1 MTLTDKFRNIPLNAA
16 AVIGKSKN
24 SYSNINRLQRIGN
37 TSVWDK
43 IVENTA
49 KRGSKMLLF

>member
-16 AVIGKSKN
+16 AVIGTSKN

-43 IVENTA
+43 IVEIENTA
-49 KRGSKMLLF
+49 KGGSKML